1 MTDFTGGSAPDFTGA
16 SVPDVVGAIAPI
28 VFVAA
33 LGFILR
39 RRHLLDAKTLST
51 CNIFLFIPAL
61 VFTNIYEREI
71 AGGVFLRIALASIVV
86 MGGMVLL
93 LGALARLLKLEGEDS
108 AAFMM
113 TMFPNLGNFG
123 LPVVMFALGE
133 EGLAFAV
140 VVMVIGSGLQ
150 NSFGLYYAQ
159 RAYQGKAKALF
170 QVFLYPMIYAFLLA
184 LIFRQTGIHIPL
196 PVSRAVSILA
206 DAAIPVQLVLLGIQ
220 IAETNLERSRAVF
233 VATGARLLG
242 GPALGILAAM
252 ATGLTGLAGQAFVLQ
267 MAAPVAVG
275 MAAYGV
281 QFGVAPRFL
290 SSAVAWTFF
299 LSLFTISALL
309 YFLAYIP
316 V

>member
-1 MTDFTGGSAPDFTGA
+1 MNESTGGSA
-16 SVPDVVGAIAPI
+16 PDVVGAIAPI
-28 VFVAA
+28 VFIAV
-33 LGFILR
+33 LGLVLR

-71 AGGVFLRIALASIVV
+71 AGGVFLRIAVASIIV
-86 MGGMVLL
+86 MGAMTVLL
-93 LGALARLLKLEGEDS
+93 GTLARLLKLEGGDLGG
-108 AAFMM
+108 FMM

-123 LPVVMFALGE
+123 LPVVMFALGDQ
-133 EGLAFAV
+133 GLAFGV

-150 NSFGLYYAQ
+150 NSFGIYYAQ
-159 RAYQGKAKALF
+159 RAYHGKTKALF

-184 LIFRQTGIHIPL
+184 IILRQTGVAIPL
-196 PVSRAVSILA
+196 PISRALSIMA

-220 IAETNLERSRAVF
+220 IAETRVERSRPVF
-233 VATGARLLG
+233 VASAARLLG
-242 GPALGILAAM
+242 RPAFGILAAM

-267 MAAPVAVG
+267 MSGPVAVG

-299 LSLFTISALL
+299 FSLFTISALL

>member
-1 MTDFTGGSAPDFTGA
+1 MTDFTGGSAPDFTGGSA
-16 SVPDVVGAIAPI
+16 PDVVGAIAPI
-28 VFVAA
+28 VFIAA
-33 LGFILR
+33 LGFVLR
-39 RRHLLDAKTLST
+39 RRHLLDAKTLSA

-61 VFTNIYEREI
+61 VFTNIYGREI

-86 MGGMVLL
+86 MGGMVVL
-93 LGALARLLKLEGEDS
+93 LGTLARLLKLEGADLG
-108 AAFMM
+108 AFMM

-123 LPVVMFALGE
+123 LPVAMFGLGE

-150 NSFGLYYAQ
+150 NSFGIYYAQ
-159 RAYQGKAKALF
+159 RAYHGKTKALF

-184 LIFRQTGIHIPL
+184 LILRQTGIAIPL
-196 PVSRAVSILA
+196 PVSRAVTIMA

-220 IAETNLERSRAVF
+220 IAETRVERSRAVF
-233 VATGARLLG
+233 VASAARLLG

-252 ATGLTGLAGQAFVLQ
+252 AAGLTGLAGQAFVVQ
-267 MAAPVAVG
+267 MSGPVAVG

-299 LSLFTISALL
+299 FSLFTISALL